1 MEPEKEHWDII
12 IKPKSKTF
20 SLNLDEVWKYRDL
33 VVMYI
38 RRDIV
43 TMYKQTILGPLWY
56 VIQPI
61 FSTIMMM
68 FVFGGI
74 ASIPTDGIPQPVFYL
89 SGIMMWNYF
98 SECLGRSSGTFS
110 GNAGVF
116 SKVYFP
122 RLVVPISGLIS
133 TLVKLAIQIGLFVC
147 VYLYFYTSDGSL
159 QPNITLL
166 LFPYLLFIT
175 AIMAFGIGILI
186 SSMTTKYRDL
196 AYFFGFIVSLWM
208 YITPIA
214 YPLSEVASKAGNYAW
229 IVEYNPM
236 TPIVEAIRYSCTGA
250 GVFSWDGILYS
261 SVVAVVMSIL
271 GIWIF
276 NKIERRFIDTV

>member
-12 IKPKSKTF
+12 IKPKTETF
-20 SLNLDEVWKYRDL
+20 SLNLSEVWKYRDL

-61 FSTIMMM
+61 FTTIMMM

-74 ASIPTDGIPQPVFYL
+74 AGIPTDGIPQPVFYM

-98 SECLGRSSGTFS
+98 NECLGRSSGTFAS
-110 GNAGVF
+110 NAGVF

-133 TLVKLAIQIGLFVC
+133 SLVKLIIQIILFLC
-147 VYLYFYTSDGSL
+147 LYSYFYVTEATFH
-159 QPNITLL
+159 PNMTLI
-166 LFPYLLFIT
+166 LFPYLVFIC
-175 AIMAFGIGILI
+175 AIMGFGIGIVI

-196 AYFFGFIVSLWM
+196 NYFFGFIVSLWM
-208 YITPIA
+208 YATPIA
-214 YPLSEVASKAGNYAW
+214 YPLSEVYEKAGKYSW
-229 IVEYNPM
+229 VVEYNPM
-236 TPIVEAIRYSCTGA
+236 TPIVEAVRYSLTGA
-250 GVFSWDGILYS
+250 GVFSWEGILYS
-261 SVVAVVMSIL
+261 TTVAVVMSII